1 MTTDGEE
8 IEMKDRIVLVTG
20 AGRGIGRAIAEAFA
34 GRGAHVAVTARSSAE
49 LEQVA
54 LEGRKRGGTL
64 LSIVDDLA
72 DGGAPARVFGDVIK
86 AFGRLDILINNAGVG
101 SSVPDGGPGSD
112 RPRPIVEFDDGFW
125 DLTMNVNVTA
135 PYKLMKLALPGMIE
149 RRWGRVINIAS
160 INASVPALHG
170 AAYTASKHA
179 LVGLTK
185 VAAIEAVEHGVTANA
200 ICPAAT
206 RSVLNDRRIQ
216 YDSNR
221 LGVGVEALER
231 GLTPLGRRLE
241 PDEIASLAVYLASDA
256 AGAINGQSI
265 NVCGG
270 RVFS

>member
-1 MTTDGEE
+1 
-8 IEMKDRIVLVTG
+8 MKDRVVLVTG

-34 GRGAHVAVTARSSAE
+34 SQGARVAMTARSSEE
-49 LEQVA
+49 LDQVA

-72 DGGAPARVFGDVIK
+72 DAAAPARVFGTVTK
-86 AFGRLDILINNAGVG
+86 AFGRLDVLVNNAGVG

-112 RPRPIVEFDDGFW
+112 RPRPIVEFDDDFW
-125 DLTMNVNVTA
+125 DLTLNVNVTA

-149 RRWGRVINIAS
+149 RRWGRVINVAS

-185 VAAIEAVEHGVTANA
+185 VAAIETAEHGVTANA

-206 RSVLNDRRIQ
+206 RSVLNDRRIR

-221 LGVGVEALER
+221 LGVRVEELER

-241 PDEIASLAVYLASDA
+241 PEEIASLAVYLASDG

-270 RVFS
+270 KVFS

>member
-8 IEMKDRIVLVTG
+8 IGMKDRIVLVTG

-34 GRGAHVAVTARSSAE
+34 GHGAHVAVTARSDAE
-49 LEQVA
+49 LEQVV

-72 DGGAPARVFGDVIK
+72 DAGAPARVFGAVIK

-101 SSVPDGGPGSD
+101 SSVPDGGLGSD

-125 DLTMNVNVTA
+125 DLTINVNVTA
-135 PYKLMKLALPGMIE
+135 PYKLMKRALPGMIE
-149 RRWGRVINIAS
+149 RRWGRVISIAS

-216 YDSNR
+216 YDADR

-270 RVFS
+270 KVFS

>member
-8 IEMKDRIVLVTG
+8 IGMKDRIVLVTG

-34 GRGAHVAVTARSSAE
+34 GHGAHVAVTARSDAE
-49 LEQVA
+49 LEQVV

-72 DGGAPARVFGDVIK
+72 DAGAPARVFGAVIK

-101 SSVPDGGPGSD
+101 SSVPDGGSGGD

-125 DLTMNVNVTA
+125 GLTFNVNVTA

-149 RRWGRVINIAS
+149 RRWGRVISIAS

-216 YDSNR
+216 YDADR

-241 PDEIASLAVYLASDA
+241 PDEIASLAVYLASDS

-270 RVFS
+270 KVFS

>member
-1 MTTDGEE
+1 
-8 IEMKDRIVLVTG
+8 MKDRVVLVTG

-34 GRGAHVAVTARSSAE
+34 SQGARVAMTARSSKE
-49 LEQVA
+49 LDQVA

-72 DGGAPARVFGDVIK
+72 DAAAPARVFGTVTK
-86 AFGRLDILINNAGVG
+86 AFGRLDVLVNNAGVG
-101 SSVPDGGPGSD
+101 SSVPDGRPGSD
-112 RPRPIVEFDDGFW
+112 RPRPIVEFDDDFW
-125 DLTMNVNVTA
+125 DLTLNVNVTA

-149 RRWGRVINIAS
+149 RRWGRVINVAS

-185 VAAIEAVEHGVTANA
+185 VAAIETAEHGVTANA

-206 RSVLNDRRIQ
+206 RSVLNDRRIR

-221 LGVGVEALER
+221 LGVRVEELER

-241 PDEIASLAVYLASDA
+241 PEEIASLAVYLASDG

-270 RVFS
+270 KVFS